1 MSTTPTASSPRS
13 WSGASRMALDLDVS
27 PLAGVIDAIAGKA
40 SAPQLFYEVAV
51 ALAGVA
57 LAWIIA
63 RAARGKVNVNPKW
76 KFGKG
81 GFERV
86 AFPILAIVLVWSGK
100 HALEGFQP
108 VNVLQVVLTLLLAY
122 AAIRLAV
129 YVLGHVIHEGGFQR
143 SVIRVVCWVAWIAAI
158 LYVTG
163 LLPEVLSAL
172 DAHSFRFGKD
182 HADVT
187 FLDLLKGVA
196 ALFLTIT
203 FALYISR
210 VTEGRVLAAE
220 HMEMTTRVVITKVVR
235 IAMFFIAIFVALP
248 MAGIDVTT
256 LSIFGGALGVGLGFG
271 LQKIASN
278 YVSGFIVLLDRSL
291 RIGDVVT
298 VDGRRGEVTAIE
310 SRYTVI
316 KGADGVESIIPNEK
330 MITESVQHHTYSDPR
345 VSLAM
350 PVTVSYESD
359 VERAC
364 ALLGDLAKKHPRVIA
379 EPAAAARVKALTS
392 LGVEIELTVWISDP
406 ALGEGDMRSELLKD
420 VLKAF
425 RAEGIEIPYPRR
437 DVRLLTTP
445 ETNNLSNASSI

>member
-1 MSTTPTASSPRS
+1 
-13 WSGASRMALDLDVS
+13 MALDLDVS
-27 PLAGVIDAIAGKA
+27 ALSGVIDAITGKA
-40 SAPQLFYEVAV
+40 STPELFHEVAV

-63 RAARGKVNVNPKW
+63 RAACGKVNVNPKW

-100 HALEGFQP
+100 YALEGFQP
-108 VNVLQVVLTLLLAY
+108 VTLLQVVLTLLFAY

-143 SVIRVVCWVAWIAAI
+143 SVIRVVYWVAWIAAI

-163 LLPEVLSAL
+163 LLPEALSAL
-172 DAHSFRFGKD
+172 DAHDFRFGKN

-187 FLDLLKGVA
+187 LLDLLKGVA

-235 IAMFFIAIFVALP
+235 IAMLFIAIFVALP

-256 LSIFGGALGVGLGFG
+256 LSIFGGALGVG
-271 LQKIASN
+271 
-278 YVSGFIVLLDRSL
+278 
-291 RIGDVVT
+291 
-298 VDGRRGEVTAIE
+298 
-310 SRYTVI
+310 
-316 KGADGVESIIPNEK
+316 
-330 MITESVQHHTYSDPR
+330 
-345 VSLAM
+345 
-350 PVTVSYESD
+350 
-359 VERAC
+359 
-364 ALLGDLAKKHPRVIA
+364 
-379 EPAAAARVKALTS
+379 
-392 LGVEIELTVWISDP
+392 
-406 ALGEGDMRSELLKD
+406 
-420 VLKAF
+420 
-425 RAEGIEIPYPRR
+425 
-437 DVRLLTTP
+437 
-445 ETNNLSNASSI
+445 